1 VRASSGDGKCFVISI
16 CHSVSGSTR
25 TVHVRVRVQI
35 SYEGSRVPSK
45 VLSKVLSYFRT
56 KVHVLSK
63 VLSKVRKYLRRS
75 SNEDSVI
82 LPEVLLYEST
92 SVRTKVRYFRTFKGK
107 LCARAQETANV
118 S

>member
-1 VRASSGDGKCFVISI
+1 MISI

-35 SYEGSRVPSK
+35 SYEGSCVP
-45 VLSKVLSYFRT
+45 SKVLSYFRT